1 MRLTKK
7 IMTLAVCAVMTIST
21 AAISVTASAM
31 DKTEQLTSIS
41 ESANE
46 PFTIIKSITGYSN
59 YAVQQEGN
67 GSCWAACILSVLKY
81 HDYRTTET
89 FEDIYKQ
96 ANRLTGSNMSV
107 GDALPISKL
116 PVIISHY
123 LGMSKITSSDGYY
136 YEQIYNHL
144 VADEPLIGIIDNG
157 NNTYHA
163 VVIYGFEGTAFNGEV
178 YTTYLRIMDPQT
190 GTCSTIRYSG
200 RTWAAFYGYSNLV

>member
-1 MRLTKK
+1 MTKR
-7 IMTLAVCAVMTIST
+7 IAAMAACAVMTLST
-21 AAISVTASAM
+21 ATSVTASAI
-31 DKTEQLTSIS
+31 DTNEQITSIS
-41 ESANE
+41 ESANT
-46 PFTIIKSITGYSN
+46 PLTIIKSISGYSN

-89 FEDIYKQ
+89 FEDIYRQ

-107 GDALPISKL
+107 GDVLAISKL

-136 YEQIYNHL
+136 YEQIYSHL
-144 VADEPLIGIIDNG
+144 VSDEPLIGIIDNR

-163 VVIYGFEGTAFNGEV
+163 VVIYGFECSEINGEH
-178 YTTYLRIMDPQT
+178 YTTYLRIMNPWT
-190 GTCSTIRYSG
+190 GTCSRVLY
-200 RTWAAFYGYSNLV
+200 REFTWAAFYGYSNLV